1 MSFVVF
7 VRPPLFADPRAVGQ
21 DDRTVRAPAISAIW
35 LLSLAASAACGGP
48 SQPVAA
54 RDAVAER
61 RTVSIANALQ
71 QPLERAVSVSG
82 TLAAEEQVALS
93 FKVTGRVHQLLV
105 DLGSPVRRGQVLARL
120 TPTDFELRVQ
130 QADAALQQAR
140 ARLGL
145 SAQADDDAT
154 VNPEQTAL
162 VRQSRAVRDEARLT
176 RDRVKTFV
184 ERGISSRADLDAAEA
199 LLEVGEGRYQDALE
213 EIRNREAVLA
223 QRRSELALARQALE
237 DTVLRAPIDG
247 AVRERQVT
255 EGEFRSAGT
264 PVLTIVRTDPLRLRL
279 AVPERA
285 AAALRAGQS
294 VRVRVEGDPAT
305 YEGKLVR
312 LGAAIEEGNRTLPV
326 EAVVSNRAGALR
338 PGMFAA
344 AEIVIERQD
353 NAIVVPDDAIV
364 TFAGV
369 QKVLLVKEGRAREQR
384 VRTGR
389 RAGGRVEIV
398 EGVKAG
404 DVVIVNPGD
413 VVDGVAVVGKRP

>member
-1 MSFVVF
+1 
-7 VRPPLFADPRAVGQ
+7 
-21 DDRTVRAPAISAIW
+21 VRASAFSVIPV
-35 LLSLAASAACGGP
+35 LALFSSPGCGGP

-54 RDAVAER
+54 RDAAAER
-61 RTVSIANALQ
+61 RPVSVANAVL
-71 QPLERAVSVSG
+71 QPLERTVTVSG

-93 FKVTGRVHQLLV
+93 FKVTGRVHELLV

-130 QADAALQQAR
+130 QAEAGLQQAR

-145 SAQADDDAT
+145 SAQGDDAT

-176 RDRVKTFV
+176 RERVRTFV

-199 LLEVGEGRYQDALE
+199 SLEVAEGRYQDALE

-237 DTVLRAPIDG
+237 DASLRAPIDG

-255 EGEFRSAGT
+255 QGEFRSAGT
-264 PVLTIVRTDPLRLRL
+264 PVLTIVRTDPLRLRV

-305 YEGKLVR
+305 YEGKLAR
-312 LGAAIEEGNRTLPV
+312 LGAAIDEGNRTLPV
-326 EAVVSNRAGALR
+326 EAVVSNRAGSLR

-344 AEIVIERQD
+344 AEIIVERQD
-353 NAIVVPDDAIV
+353 DAIVVPDDAIV

-369 QKVLLVKEGRAREQR
+369 QKVLVVKDGRAREQR

-389 RAGGRVEIV
+389 RSGGRVEIV
-398 EGVKAG
+398 EGVKPG
-404 DVVIVNPGD
+404 DVVILEPGD
-413 VVDGVAVVGKRP
+413 IVDGVAVVGKRR

>member
-1 MSFVVF
+1 MRIPAFFILFVVSVF
-7 VRPPLFADPRAVGQ
+7 LTTG
-21 DDRTVRAPAISAIW
+21 
-35 LLSLAASAACGGP
+35 CGGA
-48 SQPVAA
+48 SHPVAA
-54 RDAVAER
+54 RDAAEEPREVVVA
-61 RTVSIANALQ
+61 TAAL
-71 QPLERAVSVSG
+71 QPLERAVSVTG
-82 TLAAEEQVALS
+82 TLAAEEQVALA
-93 FKVTGRVHQLLV
+93 FKVTGRVHELNV

-120 TPTDFELRVQ
+120 TPTDFELRLQ

-145 SAQADDDAT
+145 QPHGDETT
-154 VNPEQTAL
+154 VDPEHTSL

-199 LLEVGEGRYQDALE
+199 SLEVAEGRYQDAIE

-247 AVRERQVT
+247 GVRERQVT
-255 EGEFRSAGT
+255 VGEFRSAGT
-264 PVLTIVRTDPLRLRL
+264 PVLTIVRTDPLRLRV

-285 AAALRAGQS
+285 ASALRAGQP
-294 VRVRVEGDPAT
+294 VRVRVEGDDAT

-326 EAVVSNRAGALR
+326 EAAVANRAGALR
-338 PGMFAA
+338 PGMFAT
-344 AEIVIERQD
+344 AEIVVERQET
-353 NAIVVPDDAIV
+353 AIVIPNQAIV

-369 QKVLLVKEGRAREQR
+369 QKVLLVKDGRAREQR

-389 RAGGRVEIV
+389 REGGRVEIV

-404 DVVIVNPGD
+404 DVVIVEPGD
-413 VVDGVAVVGKRP
+413 VVDGLPVRANDASRTAGPGR

>member
-1 MSFVVF
+1 V
-7 VRPPLFADPRAVGQ
+7 
-21 DDRTVRAPAISAIW
+21 
-35 LLSLAASAACGGP
+35 SAACGGP
-48 SQPVAA
+48 SQSVAA
-54 RDAVAER
+54 RDTAADL
-61 RTVSIANALQ
+61 RTVSVTAAAL
-71 QPLERAVSVSG
+71 QPLERTVTVNG

-93 FKVTGRVHQLLV
+93 FKVTGRVHELLV

-130 QADAALQQAR
+130 QAEAALQQAR

-145 SAQADDDAT
+145 PRQGDEST

-199 LLEVGEGRYQDALE
+199 SLEVAEGRYQDALE
-213 EIRNREAVLA
+213 EIRNREGILA

-255 EGEFRSAGT
+255 QGEFRTAGT
-264 PVLTIVRTDPLRLRL
+264 PVLTIVRTDPLRLRA

-285 AAALRAGQS
+285 VAGLRAGQP
-294 VRVRVEGDPAT
+294 VRVRVEGDAST

-312 LGAAIEEGNRTLPV
+312 LGAAIEEDNRTLPV
-326 EAVVSNRAGALR
+326 EAAVSNRQGALR
-338 PGMFAA
+338 PGMFAS
-344 AEIVIERQD
+344 AEIVVERRDQ
-353 NAIVVPDDAIV
+353 AVVIPDGAIV

-369 QKVLLVKEGRAREQR
+369 QKVLVVKDGKAREQR

-389 RAGGRVEIV
+389 REGNRVEII
-398 EGVKAG
+398 EGIKAG
-404 DVVIVNPGD
+404 DTVIVNPGD
-413 VVDGVAVVGKRP
+413 VVDGTPVRESRTGARTRTTTDERRK

>member
-1 MSFVVF
+1 M
-7 VRPPLFADPRAVGQ
+7 RASGLSSIGILSGV
-21 DDRTVRAPAISAIW
+21 
-35 LLSLAASAACGGP
+35 LLGACGGP

-61 RTVSIANALQ
+61 RPVVVADALL
-71 QPLERAVSVSG
+71 QPLERTVSVTG

-93 FKVTGRVHQLLV
+93 FKVTGRVHELLV

-145 SAQADDDAT
+145 PAQGDDST

-199 LLEVGEGRYQDALE
+199 SLEVAAGRYQDALE

-223 QRRSELALARQALE
+223 QRRSELALASQALE

-255 EGEFRSAGT
+255 QGEFRSAGT
-264 PVLTIVRTDPLRLRL
+264 PVLTIVRTDPLRLRV

-285 AAALRAGQS
+285 ATALRAGQA

-312 LGAAIEEGNRTLPV
+312 LGAAIDEGNRTLPV

-344 AEIVIERQD
+344 ADIIIERQD
-353 NAIVVPDDAIV
+353 NALVVPDDAIV

-369 QKVLLVKEGRAREQR
+369 QKVLLVKDGTAREQR

-389 RAGGRVEIV
+389 RTGGRVEII

-404 DVVIVNPGD
+404 DVIIVNPGD
-413 VVDGVAVVGKRP
+413 IVDGVAVIGKRR

>member
-1 MSFVVF
+1 LYLGQQS
-7 VRPPLFADPRAVGQ
+7 FADPSVLGQ
-21 DDRTVRAPAISAIW
+21 DDRTVRSPGVFSIS
-35 LLSLAASAACGGP
+35 LLSVVVSVACGGP

-54 RDAVAER
+54 RDAVTER
-61 RTVSIANALQ
+61 RPVSVVDASLR
-71 QPLERAVSVSG
+71 PLERTVTVNG

-93 FKVTGRVHQLLV
+93 FKVTGRVHELLV
-105 DLGSPVRRGQVLARL
+105 DLGSAVRRNQVLARL
-120 TPTDFELRVQ
+120 TATDFELRVQ
-130 QADAALQQAR
+130 QAEAALQQAR

-145 SAQADDDAT
+145 PAQGDDVA

-199 LLEVGEGRYQDALE
+199 SLEVAEGRYQDALE

-223 QRRSELALARQALE
+223 QRRSEVGLARQALE

-255 EGEFRSAGT
+255 PGEFRSAGT
-264 PVLTIVRTDPLRLRL
+264 PVLTIVRTDPLRLRV

-285 AAALRAGQS
+285 ATALRAGQS

-312 LGAAIEEGNRTLPV
+312 LGAAIEEDNRTLPV

-344 AEIVIERQD
+344 AEIIVQRQD
-353 NAIVVPDDAIV
+353 RAIIVPDDAIV

-369 QKVLLVKEGRAREQR
+369 HKVLTVKDGRAREQR

-389 RAGGRVEIV
+389 RSEGGVEIV
-398 EGVKAG
+398 EGLKPG

-413 VVDGVAVVGKRP
+413 VVDGVAVVGKRR

>member
-1 MSFVVF
+1 V
-7 VRPPLFADPRAVGQ
+7 ADA
-21 DDRTVRAPAISAIW
+21 
-35 LLSLAASAACGGP
+35 LL
-48 SQPVAA
+48 
-54 RDAVAER
+54 
-61 RTVSIANALQ
+61 
-71 QPLERAVSVSG
+71 QPLERTVSVTG

-93 FKVTGRVHQLLV
+93 FKVTGRVHELLV

-145 SAQADDDAT
+145 PAQGDDST

-199 LLEVGEGRYQDALE
+199 SLEVAAGRYQDALE

-223 QRRSELALARQALE
+223 QRRSELALASQALE

-264 PVLTIVRTDPLRLRL
+264 PVLTIVRTDPLLLRV

-285 AAALRAGQS
+285 ATALRRGQA

-312 LGAAIEEGNRTLPV
+312 LGAAIDEGNRTLPV

-344 AEIVIERQD
+344 AEIIIERQD
-353 NAIVVPDDAIV
+353 NALVVPNDAIV

-369 QKVLLVKEGRAREQR
+369 QKVLLVKDGRAREQR

-389 RAGGRVEIV
+389 RTGGSVEII

-413 VVDGVAVVGKRP
+413 IVDGVAVIGKRP

>member
-1 MSFVVF
+1 M
-7 VRPPLFADPRAVGQ
+7 
-21 DDRTVRAPAISAIW
+21 
-35 LLSLAASAACGGP
+35 
-48 SQPVAA
+48 AA
-54 RDAVAER
+54 RDAAAEG
-61 RTVSIANALQ
+61 RTVSVATASLE
-71 QPLERAVSVSG
+71 PLERMVSVNG

-93 FKVTGRVHQLLV
+93 FKVTGRVHALLV
-105 DLGSPVRRGQVLARL
+105 DLGSPVRVGQVLARL

-145 SAQADDDAT
+145 AAHGVDAT

-176 RDRVKTFV
+176 RDRVRTFV

-199 LLEVGEGRYQDALE
+199 SLEVAEGRYQDALE
-213 EIRNREAVLA
+213 EIRNREGVLA
-223 QRRSELALARQALE
+223 QRRSELGLARQALE

-255 EGEFRSAGT
+255 QGEFRSAGT
-264 PVLTIVRTDPLRLRL
+264 PVLTIVRTDPLRLRV

-285 AAALRAGQS
+285 ASALRAGQH

-312 LGAAIEEGNRTLPV
+312 LGAAIEEDNRTLPV

-344 AEIVIERQD
+344 ADIIMERQD
-353 NAIVVPDDAIV
+353 KAVVVPDDAIV

-369 QKVLLVKEGRAREQR
+369 QKVLVVRDGRAREQR

-389 RAGGRVEIV
+389 RTGGRVEIV
-398 EGVKAG
+398 EGIKAG
-404 DVVIVNPGD
+404 DAVILNPGD
-413 VVDGVAVVGKRP
+413 IVDGVAVRAATAAGRGSRPADGPRATNPGPRR